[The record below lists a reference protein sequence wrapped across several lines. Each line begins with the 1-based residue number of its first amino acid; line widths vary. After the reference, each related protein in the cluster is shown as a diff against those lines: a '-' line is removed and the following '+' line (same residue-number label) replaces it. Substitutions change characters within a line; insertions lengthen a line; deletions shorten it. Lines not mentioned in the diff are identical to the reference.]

1 MLARLPDEAL
11 PKRAGACR
19 FRFVGG
25 IARQRGGCG
34 KLAEESAARKTS
46 NRTSAAQPAKTQRRH
61 AACEEQAGRVPSVGV
76 ACRGDDRQ

>member
-34 KLAEESAARKTS
+34 KLTEESAPRKTS
-46 NRTSAAQPAKTQRRH
+46 NRTSAAQPAKSPEAPRRLQR
-61 AACEEQAGRVPSVGV
+61 QAGRVPSVGV